1 MDGFSVRTS
10 ITLADWHALQTAWAH
25 RFGVQGGLGLYV
37 IFASVIGALTYGALT
52 IGEALKVQA
61 HGISIVIGIVLG
73 AAVVVARG
81 VFLRRAV
88 QPDPD
93 GSTLGEQVMAFSVDG
108 MQMERKG
115 TDVFMRW
122 SQCKGIDV
130 TPAHIFIWTDRISAV
145 IVPVRDLPDG
155 LSAKDAGLRL
165 QTLANAAAKSSVPEP
180 ATPAAHEANSDLAA
194 TCATHSA
201 GDLAAATHHGQAGS
215 RADSATPG
223 MSAAPP
229 VQATRL
235 QATPAAL
242 QQGISRDAGAA
253 TLSTGAQASAQH
265 IPLLAANLGHTA
277 GLLDSVVRLWTLR
290 KLRGSLPALSDW
302 LFALGI
308 TGVFTLWFV
317 LNWSA
322 HEPEAE
328 FFPYGVPNVAW
339 YALLGFALAWVVS
352 RRSYPA
358 VEFRAAL
365 FALVALAPVV
375 ILASALVDQVVP
387 EKWSTVANLLIAGY
401 AIAYL
406 ARGAQAV
413 GGGRPQIP
421 VGAAALLFIGATS
434 WFNAQYELS
443 PSLWLSTTA
452 DEERGDIDSTWER
465 SEALLFDQPS
475 RIDAMVTRIEP
486 ATAADKPQVYF
497 VGFAGVGEQ
506 RVFAEEIKL
515 AAYNVGQRYG
525 SSGRSILLLNDRRD
539 LDKAPLATVSGLR
552 RALKGIASRMNPER
566 DVLFLALSS
575 HGSDDPEL
583 SVSNGMLPLQ
593 QLNGATLASALR
605 DSGIKHK
612 VIVISACH
620 AGAFIEPLK
629 DENTVILTAAAADRT
644 SFGCSDDRDLTYF
657 GEAFYRDALPSTKS
671 LREAFTQAAR
681 NIEVREHD
689 EDMKPSKPQ
698 AFYGSATGGMLSEIE
713 P

>member
-1 MDGFSVRTS
+1 MDGFSVRTA
-10 ITLADWHALQTAWAH
+10 ITLADWHALQKAWAH
-25 RFGVQGGLGLYV
+25 KFAVQGGGLGQYV
-37 IFASVIGALTYGALT
+37 IFAAVICALTYGALT
-52 IGEALKVQA
+52 IGEALKVRAQ
-61 HGISIVIGIVLG
+61 GISIVIGMVLG
-73 AAVVVARG
+73 AVVIVARG
-81 VFLRRAV
+81 MFLRRAV
-88 QPDPD
+88 RPDPD
-93 GSTLGEQVMAFSVDG
+93 GSTLGEQVMAFNVDG
-108 MQMERKG
+108 VRMGRKG

-122 SQCKGIDV
+122 SQCKSIDV
-130 TPAHIFIWTDRISAV
+130 TPAHIFVWTDRISAV

-155 LSAKDAGLRL
+155 LSANDAGLRL
-165 QTLANAAAKSSVPEP
+165 QTFANTAANSPAPEP
-180 ATPAAHEANSDLAA
+180 ATTATRTASSAPVMSTAPRAAD
-194 TCATHSA
+194 SA
-201 GDLAAATHHGQAGS
+201 GDLPAALHGQAHS
-215 RADSATPG
+215 RAGSA
-223 MSAAPP
+223 
-229 VQATRL
+229 R
-235 QATPAAL
+235 
-242 QQGISRDAGAA
+242 I
-253 TLSTGAQASAQH
+253 
-265 IPLLAANLGHTA
+265 AANTA
-277 GLLDSVVRLWTLR
+277 HIGGLLDSVLRLWTLR
-290 KLRGSLPALSDW
+290 MLRVPPPALSDW
-302 LFALGI
+302 LFCLGI
-308 TGVFTLWFV
+308 TGVFALWFV

-328 FFPYGVPNVAW
+328 FFAWGVPNVAW

-352 RRSYPA
+352 RRSYPP

-365 FALVALAPVV
+365 LVLVALAPVV
-375 ILASALVDQVVP
+375 ILASALVDQMLP
-387 EKWSTVANLLIAGY
+387 GKWSNAANLLIAGY
-401 AIAYL
+401 AIVYL
-406 ARGAQAV
+406 ARAAQSLA
-413 GGGRPQIP
+413 GRPQVP

-434 WFNAQYELS
+434 WFNIQYDLS
-443 PSLWLSTTA
+443 PSLWIDTTA
-452 DEERGDIDSTWER
+452 DEERSEIDSTWKR
-465 SEALLFDQPS
+465 SEDLLFDQPA
-475 RIDAMVTRIEP
+475 RIDAMVTRIEA

-497 VGFAGVGEQ
+497 VGFAGVAEQ

-525 SSGRSILLLNDRRD
+525 ASNRTLLLLNDRRD

-593 QLNGATLASALR
+593 QLNGAALAGALQE
-605 DSGIKHK
+605 SGIKHK

-620 AGAFIEPLK
+620 AGAFIEPLQ

-681 NIEVREHD
+681 NIEVRERD

-698 AFYGSATGGMLSEIE
+698 AFYGSATERMLNEIE